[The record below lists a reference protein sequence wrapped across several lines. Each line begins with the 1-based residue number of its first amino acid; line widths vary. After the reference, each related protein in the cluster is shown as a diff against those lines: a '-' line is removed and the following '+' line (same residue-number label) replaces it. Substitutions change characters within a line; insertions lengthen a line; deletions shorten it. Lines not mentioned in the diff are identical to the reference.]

1 MLVARASRSLAVYR
15 SRASGYIRLGLVL
28 AVYRSRS
35 RAIAGG
41 YLALLVT
48 LLQYSIKGYDIL

>member
-28 AVYRSRS
+28 AVYRSRAS
-35 RAIAGG
+35 ARG